1 MPLEYPK
8 GTPVAYARRLST
20 PCHACFAERYVQRK
34 IYNQDFCK
42 GRCGIERMSYTNEVH
57 TTRAKEKP
65 VYNILLP
72 KCSYFQYLYT
82 VDRIQC

>member
-1 MPLEYPK
+1 
-8 GTPVAYARRLST
+8 
-20 PCHACFAERYVQRK
+20 
-34 IYNQDFCK
+34 
-42 GRCGIERMSYTNEVH
+42 MSYTNEVH

-72 KCSYFQYLYT
+72 RCSCFEYLYT